1 MNNAGA
7 GLAPLEKEKNMKKI
21 LITGTVMT
29 ADGNS
34 VKTYEDLVN
43 ICKKVSDNIY
53 SPLDTMQFKGN
64 DTERYNRAME
74 LLKET
79 DIIVAEM
86 SMPSTGQGME
96 LQEAVRLDIPI
107 IVIAKSGSKISGLIK
122 GSGKVKAILYYNNIE
137 DIEKEL
143 IKQIEEENNERTN
156 C

>member
-1 MNNAGA
+1 M
-7 GLAPLEKEKNMKKI
+7 KNKI

-29 ADGNS
+29 ADDDS
-34 VKTYEDLVN
+34 IKIYDDLVN

-53 SPLDTMQFKGN
+53 SPLDTMKFKGN

-79 DIIVAEM
+79 NIIIAEM
-86 SMPSTGQGME
+86 SVPSTGQGME
-96 LQEAVRLDIPI
+96 LQEAVSLDIPI
-107 IVIAKSGSKISGLIK
+107 IVIAKNGSKVSSLIK
-122 GSGKVKAILYYNNIE
+122 GSGKVKSILYYNNIE